1 MTKQMVVH
9 LIDAKTL
16 KNTFFKC
23 CKMTY
28 LQNDIPEMTSVQRS
42 QSPLH
47 LDGHVLSLA
56 LWIQWVLNQ
65 MAVQSA
71 SSGQWNLLKDRTV
84 DFERNCALKMIL

>member
-1 MTKQMVVH
+1 
-9 LIDAKTL
+9 
-16 KNTFFKC
+16 
-23 CKMTY
+23 MTY

-47 LDGHVLSLA
+47 LDGLVLSLA

-84 DFERNCALKMIL
+84 DFERNLALKMIL